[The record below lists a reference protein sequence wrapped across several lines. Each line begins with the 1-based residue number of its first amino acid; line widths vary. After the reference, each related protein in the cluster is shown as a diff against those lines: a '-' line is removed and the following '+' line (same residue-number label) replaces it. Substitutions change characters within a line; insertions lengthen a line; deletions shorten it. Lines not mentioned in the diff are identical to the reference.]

1 MQQAIVLA
9 SVLNNVST
17 VSRAHDVVV
26 EDVVE
31 EVLVGGVG
39 VLVDIDLL
47 CDIQDGLLLLVT
59 RLCVVHLIKQ
69 I

>member
-1 MQQAIVLA
+1 MSIGESQEPSFVCP
-9 SVLNNVST
+9 
-17 VSRAHDVVV
+17 
-26 EDVVE
+26 DVVE
-31 EVLVGGVG
+31 EVLVGEVG

-47 CDIQDGLLLLVT
+47 CDLQDGLLLLVT